1 MTRFLVS
8 TSLNLINQRNPIME
22 ITLSD
27 LRDLIA
33 PAPVTATLDTFGPAD
48 QLDPQPG
55 DKLIIR
61 TVTMTLTGQVVA
73 CSPTWIILDS
83 AAWIADSGRWADA
96 IASGTLNE
104 VEPMGD
110 GVRVARAA
118 VIDVTPWVH
127 GLQTVQK

>member
-33 PAPVTATLDTFGPAD
+33 SAPVTATLDTFDPAD

-61 TVTMTLTGQVVA
+61 TVTMTLTGVA
-73 CSPTWIILDS
+73 GNYVCIICDGTRWITL
-83 AAWIADSGRWADA
+83 GFK
-96 IASGTLNE
+96 GTL
-104 VEPMGD
+104 
-110 GVRVARAA
+110 AA
-118 VIDVTPWVH
+118 
-127 GLQTVQK
+127 GS